1 MEKFRTG
8 RLAARSWE
16 IEDLPLAMELWSD
29 PAVTALIDSRG
40 KLTEAQVYEKL
51 NAEIERERSSGV
63 QYWALFDHRN
73 GDFVGCGGAWPGGLT
88 FRGAQ
93 FAIGFPLLKGC

>member
-8 RLAARSWE
+8 RLAARSWQ
-16 IEDLPLAMELWSD
+16 IEDLPLAMELWGD

-51 NAEIERERSSGV
+51 NAEIEREDVVERLGV
-63 QYWALFDHRN
+63 AVEYRRHDAVARG
-73 GDFVGCGGAWPGGLT
+73 GDPIAEDPVNLT
-88 FRGAQ
+88 ARKSQQTG
-93 FAIGFPLLKGC
+93 

>member
-8 RLAARSWE
+8 RLAARSWQ
-16 IEDLPLAMELWSD
+16 IEDLPLAMELWGD

-63 QYWALFDHRN
+63 QYWALFDPAMAISSAAA
-73 GDFVGCGGAWPGGLT
+73 GFG
-88 FRGAQ
+88 RGSIHPERQ
-93 FAIGFPLLKGC
+93 ISKWGSIS

>member
-8 RLAARSWE
+8 RLAARSWQ
-16 IEDLPLAMELWSD
+16 IEDLPLALELWGD

-51 NAEIERERSSGV
+51 NAEIERATDRGSASG
-63 QYWALFDHRN
+63 
-73 GDFVGCGGAWPGGLT
+73 G
-88 FRGAQ
+88 
-93 FAIGFPLLKGC
+93 